1 MMYDV
6 GLSGQKIEIRVSMK
20 CVTDDNDGQQ
30 NNKLNISLLLYNH
43 LDSCIRAATHGLA
56 LI

>member
-1 MMYDV
+1 MYDV